1 MGRPPERLPDS
12 PLEGTEPRSVL
23 GSRLVLAASLGPVLW
38 IIGAV
43 VSGLRRD
50 EYSFR
55 KQAIS
60 ELGVGADAWLLNL
73 SLVLSGV
80 SLMVFAIG
88 FYLLLPQ
95 LPRRRLASSLLMAF
109 GACLVVLGV
118 FPLAEGQEP
127 TLSELLHFAIGFFA
141 GTNIMAAALFVI
153 GAGLKVDPQWESY
166 RRYTLASAWIMALL
180 VPLQFFVFNPRI
192 AIGAARSGWPVRVD
206 ALPDLLGVAL
216 GNWTQAHPARSSRAA
231 RWGTGRRVTR
241 LAGRCVVAVRR
252 ARGAHRS
259 LGHVTCGVGW
269 RTPVPAASRPSSGR
283 RRRAPGPPPSPL
295 CVG

>member
-127 TLSELLHFAIGFFA
+127 TLSELLHFAIGFFT

-180 VPLQFFVFNPRI
+180 VPLQFFVFNP
-192 AIGAARSGWPVRVD
+192 ASPLEQLEVAGLFEWMLFLTFSVW
-206 ALPDLLGVAL
+206 LLA
-216 GNWTQAHPARSSRAA
+216 
-231 RWGTGRRVTR
+231 TGRRLTR
-241 LAGRCVVAVRR
+241 RGHPVQLAGAQVDE
-252 ARGAHRS
+252 
-259 LGHVTCGVGW
+259 
-269 RTPVPAASRPSSGR
+269 
-283 RRRAPGPPPSPL
+283 
-295 CVG
+295 